1 MANPLPAARLVRGTT
16 AALTQACVQA
26 AAASS
31 VQGPQQAQRI
41 TCPQAH
47 VFGTGIKSGQGDL
60 RDLVMSGPGERFV
73 KKHQRSGC
81 ESWPK
86 SQETKES
93 VTP

>member
-73 KKHQRSGC
+73 KNI
-81 ESWPK
+81 
-86 SQETKES
+86 KEADVNLGLS
-93 VTP
+93 LRKQKNQ